1 MVNWGSTNT
10 YGGIGPSLCFV
21 STVILWKLRDRLGS
35 QRTFVWPDPHV
46 EVKFLWRNSS
56 FVVEFGDAERMR
68 KIFEEK
74 GFVVIANVLSLDTTK
89 EVKSLIWDY
98 VEGASAVKK
107 RGIGLNREDP
117 ASWTPEAWPDVLEGG
132 VFLSFGVG
140 QSRACW
146 KVRTLPNVHRVFR
159 DFWRTEGGLLTSFDS
174 LLLWRRGER
183 TEKGWFHVDQN
194 PSVRRGFANV
204 QGLVNL
210 VKVVEG
216 RGGNVLVPGSH
227 KMFDKWRESK
237 IYRDKIKEVDG
248 DDWME
253 ISGDDVQKAGGGV
266 MVEMNPG
273 DLLLWDSR
281 TIHCSNGEDETVERG
296 GGGEVTVDGGEVT
309 RAAVLVTM
317 YPEER
322 VGEDVRKRRR
332 EGVERGATG
341 THWANKMAVL
351 GAERGEEVDVEANR
365 VRLMRR
371 AGVGI
376 VAGAEEVKA
385 LGGWDLV

>member
-1 MVNWGSTNT
+1 M
-10 YGGIGPSLCFV
+10 
-21 STVILWKLRDRLGS
+21 
-35 QRTFVWPDPHV
+35 
-46 EVKFLWRNSS
+46 
-56 FVVEFGDAERMR
+56 
-68 KIFEEK
+68 
-74 GFVVIANVLSLDTTK
+74 
-89 EVKSLIWDY
+89 
-98 VEGASAVKK
+98 
-107 RGIGLNREDP
+107 
-117 ASWTPEAWPDVLEGG
+117 LEGG
-132 VFLSFGVG
+132 IFPSFGVG
-140 QSRACW
+140 QSRAGW
-146 KVRTLPNVHRVFR
+146 KVRTLPNVRRVFR
-159 DFWRTEGGLLTSFDS
+159 DFWRTEGGLLASFDS
-174 LLLWRRGER
+174 SLLWRRGER
-183 TEKGWFHVDQN
+183 TERGWFHVDQN
-194 PSVRRGFANV
+194 PSVRREFANV

-210 VKVVEG
+210 VKVKEG

-227 KMFDKWRESK
+227 KLFDKWQESE
-237 IYRDKIKEVDG
+237 IYRDKIEEVDG

-253 ISGDDVQKAGGGV
+253 VSGDDVRKAGGAV

-281 TIHCSNGEDETVERG
+281 TIHCSNGEDETVEG
-296 GGGEVTVDGGEVT
+296 GREGEVTVDGGGVT
-309 RAAVLVTM
+309 RAAVLGTM

-341 THWANKMAVL
+341 THWANKMALL

-371 AGVGI
+371 AGMGI